1 MRETQERNARYV
13 FDGPTAEKIIE
24 TYFTPVHKNEAR
36 RTVYKT
42 QLRDRVR
49 ELDLDRKARKGDA
62 VSEAAAVQIYG
73 EALDNIS
80 MIEEQLKRGG
90 SDWRNGHSLSEWR
103 ALVDDLWAKSPGLD
117 KEKITAAV
125 EEFRKIYD
133 ELFSLMNQVRIRN
146 GYEPVDYRHG
156 YFPHFDDAKGES
168 LLGRAFKA
176 ANMKDVPLKD
186 RLAAL
191 VGKGLDVNT
200 EVNALPTSISGLTHT
215 FKPGIRWVGN
225 IMQRQGFDTTFDAVQ
240 GFDRYIEG
248 VSDVIYH
255 TDDIQRLR
263 ALARRYDTEL
273 LSRVYRRR

>member
-1 MRETQERNARYV
+1 M
-13 FDGPTAEKIIE
+13 
-24 TYFTPVHKNEAR
+24 
-36 RTVYKT
+36 
-42 QLRDRVR
+42 
-49 ELDLDRKARKGDA
+49 
-62 VSEAAAVQIYG
+62 
-73 EALDNIS
+73 
-80 MIEEQLKRGG
+80 
-90 SDWRNGHSLSEWR
+90 RNGHSLSEWR

-200 EVNALPTSISGLTHT
+200 EVNALPTSINGLTHT

-225 IMQRQGFDTTFDAVQ
+225 IMRRQGFDTTFDAVE
-240 GFDRYIEG
+240 GFDRVYRGRERCHL
-248 VSDVIYH
+248 SH
-255 TDDIQRLR
+255 
-263 ALARRYDTEL
+263 RRYTAAPGSGLADTIPHHGTGHT
-273 LSRVYRRR
+273 SAGGRDPADPA